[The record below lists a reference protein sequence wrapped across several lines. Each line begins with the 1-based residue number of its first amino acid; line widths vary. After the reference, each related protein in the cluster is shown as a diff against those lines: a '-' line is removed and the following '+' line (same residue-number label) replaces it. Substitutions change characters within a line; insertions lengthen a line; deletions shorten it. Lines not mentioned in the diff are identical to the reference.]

1 VPVCLT
7 TVDTFWPAFFFVGSI
22 SAFFLLPLFIL
33 IVLYSVIAK
42 HLMINPSLIS
52 AQGNRSN
59 FIKYRKQVIF
69 MLAAVVIS
77 FFTCLLPFRA
87 FTLWIILA
95 DNESIM
101 SLMSSDKGESV
112 DFSKSTCSELFPST
126 GVETYYTLLYFC
138 RIMWYLNS
146 AMNPI
151 LYNLMSSKF
160 REGFVKLLGCK
171 PLIRKTSWS
180 DSARKGTFH
189 TTSTNLSSSNHGH
202 AATRNAHFGAND
214 IKSVERAPLNVIKY
228 VKIVVAEKIECLEAA
243 NMNGDSMCESESRER
258 GGNGDE
264 TPDKNVNISR
274 NISISSYTNKQKSN
288 YRSDEDV
295 KISIKSC
302 NNDECLSDEMMCGVD
317 EDEIDSVETH
327 EQDFCINIYNLLSA
341 KESLV

>member
-1 VPVCLT
+1 
-7 TVDTFWPAFFFVGSI
+7 
-22 SAFFLLPLFIL
+22 
-33 IVLYSVIAK
+33 
-42 HLMINPSLIS
+42 
-52 AQGNRSN
+52 
-59 FIKYRKQVIF
+59 
-69 MLAAVVIS
+69 
-77 FFTCLLPFRA
+77 
-87 FTLWIILA
+87 
-95 DNESIM
+95 
-101 SLMSSDKGESV
+101 
-112 DFSKSTCSELFPST
+112 
-126 GVETYYTLLYFC
+126 
-138 RIMWYLNS
+138 MWYLNS

-202 AATRNAHFGAND
+202 AANAAARNAHFGVND

-228 VKIVVAEKIECLEAA
+228 VKIVVAEKIECFEAA
-243 NMNGDSMCESESRER
+243 NMNGDSSYDSECRER
-258 GGNGDE
+258 DE
-264 TPDKNVNISR
+264 MPDQNVNISR
-274 NISISSYTNKQKSN
+274 NVSISSYTNKQKSN

-295 KISIKSC
+295 KISIGSC

-317 EDEIDSVETH
+317 DDGIDSVETH